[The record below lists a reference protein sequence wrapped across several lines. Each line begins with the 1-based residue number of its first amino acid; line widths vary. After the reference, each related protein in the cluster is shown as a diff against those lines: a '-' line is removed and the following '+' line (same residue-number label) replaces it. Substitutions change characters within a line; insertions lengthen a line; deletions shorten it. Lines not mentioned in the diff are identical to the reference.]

1 LKVVASPQGEGDAV
15 KISADA
21 TLYAGLLDGAE
32 RAAIELNPARKAYV
46 HLIRGELLLNGQA
59 LKGGDAALIQA
70 ETNLELTHGVD
81 AEVLVFDL
89 ASQ

>member
-1 LKVVASPQGEGDAV
+1 MAFRVNRGVAMRRVRVVHEQRHDDDAEQR
-15 KISADA
+15 
-21 TLYAGLLDGAE
+21 AE
-32 RAAIELNPARKAYV
+32 LPLNPARKAYV
-46 HLIRGELLLNGQA
+46 HLIRGELQVNGQA
-59 LKGGDAALIQA
+59 LKGGDAALMQA

>member
-1 LKVVASPQGEGDAV
+1 
-15 KISADA
+15 
-21 TLYAGLLDGAE
+21 
-32 RAAIELNPARKAYV
+32 V
-46 HLIRGELLLNGQA
+46 HLIRGELQVNGQA
-59 LKGGDAALIQA
+59 LKGGDAALMQA